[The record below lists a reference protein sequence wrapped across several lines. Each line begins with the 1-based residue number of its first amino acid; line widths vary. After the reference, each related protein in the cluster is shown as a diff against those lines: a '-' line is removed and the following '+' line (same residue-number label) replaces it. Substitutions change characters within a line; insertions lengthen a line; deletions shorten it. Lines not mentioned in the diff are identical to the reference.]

1 MILNLFG
8 SNKWLRL
15 GLLVVVVQQTLVAI
29 GTYLMGRI
37 AEDASHNVVS
47 FPQLITF
54 GLCLALSGSLFHYLI
69 CYFSTKA
76 QKTELFNYF
85 KKYINGNY
93 NNPSLWR
100 DKDSKSNVH
109 DMMMKESP
117 ETITTYTS
125 FLIDATATLLNVI
138 FNTIS
143 VMLITGLGMGVAII
157 IAGVIGLLIVHVSS
171 HRIAMA
177 SEFEMKE
184 QNLLNGHLSKSW
196 DNIILGNNTFFNNW
210 LNAFEKLF
218 QNSETASLQK
228 VNKSDTIIALS
239 AFVTTAIVLG
249 YMLIQVFIHL
259 KNPVAL
265 VGLLVMLPRSM
276 QIVMHLQIVQSY
288 WAQWKHLKQKLNI
301 VKETILRKTPIDL
314 KTFINED
321 KIHFKN
327 GPRPIKPQDLDQI
340 IAEMQPGRI
349 TIGGDNGAGKS
360 TLLMKI
366 KTASGLQSIYIP
378 AHHQLEI
385 FDKSESTVSLSTG
398 QQLLKTVSAITHSK
412 DHIILLDEWDA
423 NLSMDNKIRI
433 NTVINDLAQNNL
445 VIEVRH

>member
-15 GLLVVVVQQTLVAI
+15 GLIVVVIQQTLVAI
-29 GTYLMGRI
+29 GTFLMGRI
-37 AEDASHNVVS
+37 AENASHNVIS
-47 FPQLITF
+47 FPQLIAF

-69 CYFSTKA
+69 CYFSAKA

-85 KKYINGNY
+85 NKYISGNY

-117 ETITTYTS
+117 ETIATYTS
-125 FLIDATATLLNVI
+125 FLIDATATFLNVI

-157 IAGVIGLLIVHVSS
+157 IAGIIGLLIVHLSS
-171 HRIAMA
+171 HRIAQA

-196 DNIILGNNTFFNNW
+196 DNITLGNNVFFTNW
-210 LNAFEKLF
+210 FNIFEKLF

-239 AFVTTAIVLG
+239 AFATTATVLS

-259 KNPVAL
+259 NNPVAL

-288 WAQWKHLKQKLNI
+288 WAQWKHLKQKLSI
-301 VKETILRKTPIDL
+301 VKETIIRKQPLDL
-314 KTFINED
+314 TAFINED
-321 KIHFKN
+321 KIHIKN
-327 GPRPIKPQDLDQI
+327 GLIPISAQELTHLI
-340 IAEMQPGRI
+340 TVNQPGRF
-349 TIGGDNGAGKS
+349 TIGGENGAGKS

-366 KTASGLQSIYIP
+366 KSISALKSIYIP

-385 FDKSESTVSLSTG
+385 FDKAESTQSLSTG
-398 QQLLKTVSAITHSK
+398 QQLLKTISVITHNK
-412 DHIILLDEWDA
+412 NHIILLDEWDA
-423 NLSMDNKIRI
+423 NLSMDNRNRI